1 MEKYSDRKGCE
12 RSKKDDTNR
21 YKYKDRIS
29 RKDSDSDYDS
39 HSKRSKSRH
48 KHSKSC
54 SQKYKKYRYRDFSD
68 SRESRKKSSKHKS
81 RRRSSSSSSSS
92 SPSDSSDS
100 SSSNSSSDST
110 KLLEKLQKQR
120 QKQIEDKK
128 RQKEL
133 MKATETPEEKRLRRL
148 KKKEAKERKRKERM
162 GWDNDYLHY
171 TNTDNP
177 FGDGNLLS
185 TFVWSKKLEKEG
197 LLGVSR
203 EELEI
208 RNRHKQEENKRELEK
223 VKKRRQERELER
235 QQREEEMTMLQR
247 GKEAAQLEQWARQ
260 EDQFHLE
267 QARLR
272 SRIRIQ
278 DGRAKPIDLLAKY
291 ISAEEEVDAVEM
303 HEPYTYLRGLHV
315 KDLEDLIED
324 IKVYKELERGK
335 NLDYWNDITVIVED
349 ELHKLRKLERS
360 EYEVAVGRREGIHE
374 SVAKDVTAIFKG
386 KTAAQL
392 EALQLQIE
400 AKITGK
406 PEGVDIGYWES
417 LLSQLKAHMAR
428 ARLRDRHQENLRKKL
443 EVLIAEQGVARTENE
458 IESSQPVDEQP
469 EKQEEQAA
477 NTVTEKSE
485 ESQSDDD
492 QENNNAADDLLSES
506 FCEYESGGYSPKY
519 IPYSQLEP
527 GTLVTLEEDDN
538 QRLEY
543 ARNQVLS
550 TGRKIQNVMTAEEQ
564 AMHREA
570 RKNMNSDEAQFSVES
585 SLEAQIYLWS
595 DKYRPRKPRYFNR
608 VHTGFEWN
616 KYNQTHYDMDNPPP
630 KIVQGYKFNIFYP
643 DLIDKNTTPE
653 YFLMKRGAS
662 LHNEPERPKTANLEK
677 PTVLDPDLVDKLD
690 MSLLS
695 KELLVDSMMRFRLSK
710 AISGGTSSFPSSSRY
725 RQNVTGVERRRQ
737 QYSAASNGEV
747 SWCSGPFSIR
757 HKRRSF
763 EQILD
768 SRFSHIDVSVVS
780 SRMQK
785 QARISGQ
792 DVASTKK
799 SLDNTKLD
807 DNNNR
812 NGTANHKVSSLST
825 LKKKSSR
832 PTIQN
837 DLEVFTASS
846 TKSAPEPCKSC
857 GKPDQPE
864 RFHSHPKGSQP
875 KAKDSCT
882 ISKSRTTIPKTVQK
896 PIALNFRS
904 DKGKNKVEE
913 MVVQDFKSGNLQVRS
928 NGSSRPSSAPIK
940 KGPRTITCY
949 ICGREFGT
957 ASFPI
962 HEPRCMQKWER
973 ENNSLPVNQRRPTPQ
988 RPDIAINH
996 SEWNAVAWEESQAQL
1011 VPCSKCGRTFL
1022 PERLTVHQK
1031 SCKASIKNT
1040 EPEKAE
1046 SFLSEKSPGT
1056 SRVGPPML
1064 TCQSCGRNFG
1074 TKSIKIH
1081 EPQCIKRMQIEKEK
1095 QSSQSRKKDSI
1106 RQQKSEMM
1114 NVQENLSSPTGDNV
1128 QKKMVTCYICGRDF
1142 GSTSIAIHEPQCL
1155 KKWHVENQKLPPGQR
1170 RKEPERPEIIYARN
1184 LETGD
1189 ITVDLD
1195 AMAEASWKSHL
1206 SQLVPC
1212 KQCGRTFNPDRVSVH
1227 ERSCKVSYSYHKQPA
1242 GTNNNHKQ

>member
-1 MEKYSDRKGCE
+1 MDKYSHRRDYE
-12 RSKKDDTNR
+12 RSRKD
-21 YKYKDRIS
+21 YKDRERYKDRIS
-29 RKDSDSDYDS
+29 RRVTDSDYES
-39 HSKRSKSRH
+39 RSRSSKSRH
-48 KHSKSC
+48 KHSKS
-54 SQKYKKYRYRDFSD
+54 SNEKYKKSRHRESSD
-68 SRESRKKSSKHKS
+68 SYESHKKSSKRKNKK
-81 RRRSSSSSSSS
+81 RSSSSSSVSS
-92 SPSDSSDS
+92 SNSSESSTS
-100 SSSNSSSDST
+100 SSSDSSSDST

-203 EELEI
+203 EALEI

-235 QQREEEMTMLQR
+235 QQREEEMTLLQR

-458 IESSQPVDEQP
+458 PETSQAHNEATGEQSEKLDEP
-469 EKQEEQAA
+469 STNTAA
-477 NTVTEKSE
+477 EKSE
-485 ESQSDDD
+485 DSQSDDD
-492 QENNNAADDLLSES
+492 QEVTNAADDLLSES

-527 GTLVTLEEDDN
+527 GTIVTLEEDDN

-570 RKNMNSDEAQFSVES
+570 RKNMGSDEAQFSVES

-653 YFLMKRGAS
+653 YFLLKRGVS
-662 LHNEPERPKTANLEK
+662 LFDNLERPKTANLEK
-677 PTVLDPDLVDKLD
+677 PSVLDPNLVDKLD

-695 KELLVDSMMRFRLSK
+695 KELLSDSMTLHRHSK
-710 AISGGTSSFPSSSRY
+710 TISGGTSSFPSSSRC
-725 RQNVTGVERRRQ
+725 REDVTINGQ
-737 QYSAASNGEV
+737 QQRPASNCTPATWYHGLT
-747 SWCSGPFSIR
+747 STR
-757 HKRRSF
+757 HKRRTF

-768 SRFSHIDVSVVS
+768 GRFGHVDVVAESP
-780 SRMQK
+780 RMQK
-785 QARISGQ
+785 QARIVGQ
-792 DVASTKK
+792 DATATKK
-799 SLDNTKLD
+799 SIDNRKLD
-807 DNNNR
+807 DNNNG
-812 NGTANHKVSSLST
+812 NGTIGYKVPSLST
-825 LKKKSSR
+825 LKKKNSR
-832 PTIQN
+832 PMIQN
-837 DLEVFTASS
+837 DLEVFTS
-846 TKSAPEPCKSC
+846 TSTRSAPEPCKSC
-857 GKPDQPE
+857 GTPNQPE
-864 RFHSHPKGSQP
+864 RFHSHPKINQQ
-875 KAKDSCT
+875 KMKDNPAN
-882 ISKSRTTIPKTVQK
+882 SKTKTPIPKSVQK
-896 PIALNFRS
+896 PVALHFRS
-904 DKGKNKVEE
+904 DKNKNKIEE
-913 MVVQDFKSGNLQVRS
+913 VDVQEAKSKSDSPQS
-928 NGSSRPSSAPIK
+928 CRPSSAPAK

-962 HEPRCMQKWER
+962 HEPKCMQKWER
-973 ENNSLPVNQRRPTPQ
+973 ENNSLPANQRRPTPQ
-988 RPDIAINH
+988 RPDSAIDR
-996 SEWNAVAWEESQAQL
+996 SKWNAAAWEESQAQL

-1022 PERLTVHQK
+1022 PERLPIHQK
-1031 SCKASIKNT
+1031 SCKAPPKNPDT
-1040 EPEKAE
+1040 ERSENSVPEKPA
-1046 SFLSEKSPGT
+1046 ST
-1056 SRVGPPML
+1056 SRSGPP
-1064 TCQSCGRNFG
+1064 TIACQSCGRNFG

-1081 EPQCIKRMQIEKEK
+1081 EPQCIKRSQIENDR
-1095 QSSQSRKKDSI
+1095 QPRRKDLTAQRKLGST
-1106 RQQKSEMM
+1106 S
-1114 NVQENLSSPTGDNV
+1114 VQEISVSPTGEQ
-1128 QKKMVTCYICGRDF
+1128 QKKTVTCYICGRDF

-1155 KKWHVENQKLPPGQR
+1155 KKWHVENEKLPSGER
-1170 RKEPERPEIIYARN
+1170 RKEPQRPEVIYTCDPG
-1184 LETGD
+1184 TGNMV
-1189 ITVDLD
+1189 VDVM
-1195 AMAEASWKSHL
+1195 AMAEANWKSHL
-1206 SQLVPC
+1206 NQLVPC
-1212 KQCGRTFNPDRVSVH
+1212 KYCGRTFNPDRVSVH
-1227 ERSCKVSYSYHKQPA
+1227 ERSCK
-1242 GTNNNHKQ
+1242 GNH